1 MICYDTELVEAPGAE
16 RENGIHHKKEGWK
29 DLETFKGR
37 MWSRKR
43 GRLHEEMRFHTGA
56 CVWVKGRKMG

>member
-29 DLETFKGR
+29 DLETFSKGGCGAGKEAD
-37 MWSRKR
+37 STKR
-43 GRLHEEMRFHTGA
+43 
-56 CVWVKGRKMG
+56 